1 MNKAIFGGVAIAAL
15 SVSAFALF
23 GGGSSGLK
31 PGENVTPFHPK
42 HITGPLAG
50 TDNCFPCTY
59 QQRPQV
65 QVWVNGDDLTNV
77 TAIAK
82 TLQKNISAH
91 KGSEFKAMVVFVSND
106 AAKLAPALKEA
117 AKNGAPDVA
126 MSVISPKDEAVE
138 AYKINLASDI
148 KNTVIVYKNWKVD
161 QTMVNFKANEK
172 GIAALN
178 GAIAKIAK

>member
-1 MNKAIFGGVAIAAL
+1 MKKAIYGSVAIAAL
-15 SVSAFALF
+15 SVSAFALL
-23 GGGSSGLK
+23 GGANSGLK

-50 TDNCFPCTY
+50 SDKCFPCTY

-82 TLQKNISAH
+82 NLQKNIVSH

-138 AYKINLASDI
+138 AYKINLSPEV

-161 QTMVNFKANEK
+161 QTMVNFKATDK
-172 GIAALN
+172 GLEALN